1 METAGFSSSSIFF
14 TTISYMQDSNSD
26 CHYNNF
32 LVCDFGGGTLDLSL
46 LDISPKSFTIK
57 NLTGNRYLGGR
68 DFDNAIFEWSN
79 KTFERN
85 ISRRSFLTSIF

>member
-1 METAGFSSSSIFF
+1 MLRLLLISSFIMSSNVFF
-14 TTISYMQDSNSD
+14 LHEPSAASILYMQDSNSD

-57 NLTGNRYLGGR
+57 ILTGNRYLGGR
-68 DFDNAIFEWSN
+68 DFDNAIFEW
-79 KTFERN
+79 
-85 ISRRSFLTSIF
+85 